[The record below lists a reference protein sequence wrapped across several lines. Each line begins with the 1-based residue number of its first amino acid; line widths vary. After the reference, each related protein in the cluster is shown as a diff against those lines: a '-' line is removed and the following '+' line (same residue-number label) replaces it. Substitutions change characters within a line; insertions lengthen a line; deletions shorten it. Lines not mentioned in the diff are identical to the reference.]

1 MVFMFECSL
10 CWVKSF
16 VANLSLLL
24 CLAILGRRP
33 EPPLNLS
40 YRWFLSF
47 PLSQRLRHPLILL
60 KAFF

>member
-1 MVFMFECSL
+1 MDLHVVFMFENSL

-16 VANLSLLL
+16 VPNLSLLL

-33 EPPLNLS
+33 EPP
-40 YRWFLSF
+40 
-47 PLSQRLRHPLILL
+47 RLRHPLILL